1 MYKRQVI
8 ESPTLHKPS
17 PHTSHFP
24 LALVG
29 LAAVLLIAACNPFED
44 EAQKKVKYFL
54 KDPKSAE
61 FRNSKKVKPP
71 SEADAT
77 AYCGEVNSKNA
88 YGAFSGFERYIVDE
102 RLVMFEHNG
111 EAVYDLVDG
120 EEDWTRK
127 AVRDS
132 GIAVAKMKFLRYKTE
147 ADTKNLRARRQKLDG
162 SDPSASETN
171 TPFGVMW
178 KYYCE

>member
-1 MYKRQVI
+1 MASPVI
-8 ESPTLHKPS
+8 ETSTLHKPS
-17 PHTSHFP
+17 PHTSHF
-24 LALVG
+24 LLSLVG
-29 LAAVLLIAACNPFED
+29 LAAVLLITGCNPFED

-54 KDPKSAE
+54 KDPKSAD
-61 FRNSKKVKPP
+61 FRNAKKVKPP
-71 SEADAT
+71 SQAEAT

-88 YGAFSGFERYIVDE
+88 YGAFSGFEKYIVDG
-102 RLVMFEHNG
+102 RLVMFELSG
-111 EAVYDLVDG
+111 EAYYDLVDG

-132 GIAVAKMKFLRYKTE
+132 GIAVAKMQVFRYKTE
-147 ADTKNLRARRQKLDG
+147 ADTKNLKARRQKLDG